1 MLKRAVVVGVIA
13 ATIVA
18 IGSAY
23 LVSGDQSLR
32 NFQENGVSGLV
43 ASLDGLTTLYEKV
56 DTAAYEL
63 EIPANWHIQPTN
75 ALVDAEFDAII
86 SEATGGKLYDNRLYE
101 YAEPRSLEED
111 FFPTSIQVYTARSI
125 LISDEYEGAMR
136 DIMALSE
143 GYYGID
149 YRVLDIR
156 QDTLGGKPALTMEY
170 VIVDLVDPDLPALK
184 AIETIT
190 TGGTVTYSIS
200 YGGELDDYDTFLHH
214 FQNAVKTFKF
224 K

>member
-1 MLKRAVVVGVIA
+1 
-13 ATIVA
+13 
-18 IGSAY
+18 
-23 LVSGDQSLR
+23 
-32 NFQENGVSGLV
+32 
-43 ASLDGLTTLYEKV
+43 
-56 DTAAYEL
+56 
-63 EIPANWHIQPTN
+63 
-75 ALVDAEFDAII
+75 
-86 SEATGGKLYDNRLYE
+86 
-101 YAEPRSLEED
+101 
-111 FFPTSIQVYTARSI
+111 
-125 LISDEYEGAMR
+125 MR

-156 QDTLGGKPALTMEY
+156 QDALGGKPALTMEY
-170 VIVDLVDPDLPALK
+170 VIVDLVDPDLPTLK
-184 AIETIT
+184 VIETIT

>member
-1 MLKRAVVVGVIA
+1 M
-13 ATIVA
+13 TT
-18 IGSAY
+18 GSM
-23 LVSGDQSLR
+23 
-32 NFQENGVSGLV
+32 NTP
-43 ASLDGLTTLYEKV
+43 SLD
-56 DTAAYEL
+56 
-63 EIPANWHIQPTN
+63 
-75 ALVDAEFDAII
+75 
-86 SEATGGKLYDNRLYE
+86 RLKK
-101 YAEPRSLEED
+101 
-111 FFPTSIQVYTARSI
+111 TSFQRASKSTRPGSI

-190 TGGTVTYSIS
+190 TGWHRDVLNFIWRR
-200 YGGELDDYDTFLHH
+200 
-214 FQNAVKTFKF
+214 A
-224 K
+224 